1 MFTANRNSVTIKE
14 YQIVLETQE
23 PFRIGGVGDPLSEQ
37 GNPIAIIGD
46 RVVIPGPSLKGRYRA
61 ELERYLIEEYSGN
74 DLMKPC
80 IPSSKLSLD
89 EEALIEKGKYRYG
102 GACTY
107 SPTRSSNICPVCYLL
122 GAQGLFGFVRVPF
135 LECTN
140 PPEDLY
146 SARIDRGTLA
156 VAKGTNRPYQV
167 VPKGAKFSGRLDVLI
182 EDKVLGWVL
191 GQDRGKPK
199 LEERGQVVTV
209 RRTGSLD
216 IWVTKNGWTQEKIL
230 TELIVERLGKI
241 TELGGFKSKGCG
253 KVKIAVKEVGS

>member
-1 MFTANRNSVTIKE
+1 MITTNRKSVIIKE
-14 YQIVLETQE
+14 YEIVLNTQE

-61 ELERYLIEEYSGN
+61 ELERYLIEIWDKE

-80 IPSSKLSLD
+80 IPSSERGLSLD
-89 EEALIEKGKYRYG
+89 EKALINTGKYRAG

-107 SPTRSSNICPVCYLL
+107 PPKGDFNICPVCYLL

-135 LECTN
+135 LECSN

-156 VAKGTNRPYQV
+156 VAKGTNRPYQI
-167 VPKGAKFSGRLDVLI
+167 VPKGTEFSGRLGVLI

-191 GQDRGKPK
+191 GQDRKKPCSK
-199 LEERGQVVTV
+199 KECQPQERQP
-209 RRTGSLD
+209 LD
-216 IWVTKNGWTQEKIL
+216 TWVTKNNWTQEKIL
-230 TELIVERLGKI
+230 SELIVERLKSI
-241 TELGGFKSKGCG
+241 TELCGFKSKGCG
-253 KVKIAVKEVGS
+253 KVTITVKPSNAK

>member
-1 MFTANRNSVTIKE
+1 MIADNRKSITIKE
-14 YQIVLETQE
+14 YNIELKTQE
-23 PFRIGGVGDPLSEQ
+23 PFRVGGVGDPLSEQ
-37 GNPIAIIGD
+37 GNPIAIVGD

-61 ELERYLIEEYSGN
+61 ELERYLIEEWSGN
-74 DLMKPC
+74 GLMKPC

-89 EEALIEKGKYRYG
+89 EEVLTKSGKYRANG
-102 GACTY
+102 SCTY
-107 SPTRSSNICPVCYLL
+107 PPKGGNSNICPVCYLL

-156 VAKGTNRPYQV
+156 VAKGTNRPYQI
-167 VPKGAKFSGRLDVLI
+167 VPKDTTFLGKLSVLI

-191 GQDRGKPK
+191 GQDRGKPDNQRK
-199 LEERGQVVTV
+199 Q
-209 RRTGSLD
+209 RTLPLD
-216 IWVTKNGWTQEKIL
+216 KWLTNNWTQEKIL
-230 TELIVERLGKI
+230 SELIVKRLENI

-253 KVKIAVKEVGS
+253 KVNITVKEITK

>member
-14 YQIVLETQE
+14 YEIVLKTQE
-23 PFRIGGVGDPLSEQ
+23 PFRVGGVGDPLSEQ

-61 ELERYLIEEYSGN
+61 ELERYLIEEWSGN
-74 DLMKPC
+74 ELMKPC
-80 IPSSKLSLD
+80 IPSSESKLSLD
-89 EEALIEKGKYRYG
+89 EKVLTKSGKYRVNG
-102 GACTY
+102 SCTY
-107 SPTRSSNICPVCYLL
+107 PPKGEDSNICPVCYLL

-146 SARIDRGTLA
+146 SARIDRGTLG

-167 VPKGAKFSGRLDVLI
+167 VPKDTTFSGKLSVLI
-182 EDKVLGWVL
+182 EDKVLGWTL
-191 GQDRGKPK
+191 GQDRKKPNK
-199 LEERGQVVTV
+199 RGER
-209 RRTGSLD
+209 SLLLD
-216 IWVTKNGWTQEKIL
+216 IWVTKDDWTQEKIL
-230 TELIVERLGKI
+230 SELIVKRLENI

-253 KVKIAVKEVGS
+253 KVTITVREIA